1 MSSLQKVQLWEM
13 CWKEGEAEGGKD
25 TAPYAPYH
33 AASASVDPQAE
44 LSVEAKKQ
52 DEDNIKHKHQTVSA
66 QTVNW
71 PDDKI

>member
-1 MSSLQKVQLWEM
+1 M

-52 DEDNIKHKHQTVSA
+52 DEDNIKLYPPKLSTGPTTQVS
-66 QTVNW
+66 
-71 PDDKI
+71 